1 MFYLWMYFLSQHG
14 AESSSNGIKCPFV
27 LMARSLACFLALSFT
42 ACLEEE
48 AGMKDRNGLA
58 A

>member
-1 MFYLWMYFLSQHG
+1 MYFLSQHG
-14 AESSSNGIKCPFV
+14 AESSSNGIECPFV
-27 LMARSLACFLALSFT
+27 LLARSLACFLALSFT

>member
-1 MFYLWMYFLSQHG
+1 MYFLLQHG
-14 AESSSNGIKCPFV
+14 AESSSNGVEYPFV
-27 LMARSLACFLALSFT
+27 LMARSLAYFLALSFT
-42 ACLEEE
+42 ACPEEE